1 MKELDAL
8 RREIDRLDAQIAPLL
23 LERFAVVRRIG
34 EVKKTEG
41 IPVLNEAR
49 EKAVLD
55 KITSFTEDDKEKSAL
70 RKVYKSVMTAAKEL
84 EK

>member
-8 RREIDRLDAQIAPLL
+8 RREIDRLDAQIVPLL

-55 KITSFTEDDKEKSAL
+55 KISAFAEDDAEKSAL
-70 RKVYKSVMTAAKEL
+70 RKVYKSVMTAAKDL